1 MHPRPAEERMLQL
14 IASPE
19 NTGRC
24 SCGQVAPPEYK
35 ADKTC
40 CARGTELVFTW
51 RKNGNLE
58 IRLDGRVMD
67 IFPRPDVA
75 RGIFYEYLR
84 TDDPI
89 SPGFTEKVVDGFP
102 FLLGPLAQVK
112 GMPQAI
118 QMNHAVHHEKNF
130 GIGKAVGNFADMM
143 GSHAG
148 EFAGWV
154 HQGAS
159 GAGNAAKSIGASA
172 KSVGYG
178 LDRRR
183 DQLWNQ
189 VSENGKHFIQRRLS
203 RGGRQDELAA
213 SISHYMKRHRRGGE
227 SQTKRYGGP
236 RGRVFRSSVN
246 QWLGS
251 EDDAD
256 DIVSTVANPQNTY
269 YGRLIFLYMS
279 HLYLLLL
286 LIVSLPGTHHTKK
299 QFVRRSSKKFTS
311 DSYPDDA
318 SVDASTESSSSADES
333 TGRKLSDTWTIG
345 SEARRSP
352 EPRRGVLSR
361 IRERKR
367 SRSRGRMVAP
377 LSPP

>member
-1 MHPRPAEERMLQL
+1 
-14 IASPE
+14 
-19 NTGRC
+19 
-24 SCGQVAPPEYK
+24 
-35 ADKTC
+35 
-40 CARGTELVFTW
+40 
-51 RKNGNLE
+51 
-58 IRLDGRVMD
+58 MD

-89 SPGFTEKVVDGFP
+89 STDFSQHAVDGFP

-118 QMNHAVHHEKNF
+118 QMNEAVQHEKNF

-148 EFAGWV
+148 GLAGWV
-154 HQGAS
+154 HGGAS
-159 GAGNAAKSIGASA
+159 GAVGNVANAAKTIGATA
-172 KSVGYG
+172 RSVGEG

-183 DQLWNQ
+183 DELWFHM
-189 VSENGKHFIQRRLS
+189 STLPENGKHFIQRRLS
-203 RGGRQDELAA
+203 RGGRPDELAA
-213 SISHYMKRHRRGGE
+213 SVAHYMKRRRRGE
-227 SQTKRYGGP
+227 IQMKRRGGP

-269 YGRLIFLYMS
+269 YVRLVFLYLS

-286 LIVSLPGTHHTKK
+286 LIVSLPGTHHTKLV
-299 QFVRRSSKKFTS
+299 VRRSPKKQSTL
-311 DSYPDDA
+311 DSSSMSEDD
-318 SVDASTESSSSADES
+318 DASTESSSVEMSPGGNTRIS
-333 TGRKLSDTWTIG
+333 SSSDTWTIG
-345 SEARRSP
+345 SGRRRRSKGGF
-352 EPRRGVLSR
+352 RSR

-367 SRSRGRMVAP
+367 SFSRGRPPIPP
-377 LSPP
+377 LSPSAAATSPSRSGMKKSLSYYL